1 LFVKELDEAYS
12 CKHFGEWE
20 NPKIKNCGVIQKM
33 DNVLSESLLFFS
45 IMAAATIENVATKRP
60 NPIRCKGEMP
70 DSWHVIFLA
79 KGTKKVS

>member
-1 LFVKELDEAYS
+1 
-12 CKHFGEWE
+12 
-20 NPKIKNCGVIQKM
+20 M